1 MTWKLSCMGYC
12 SKVSLPIVPV
22 RNRMFYLND
31 ANLLSTLM
39 FSVGMCLGCNVKF
52 LMFISFQAAHAF
64 LSDPC
69 ALFTSETCIIR
80 VPSDNHTDSTLH
92 RPEISSTKEII
103 LLLFNL
109 VSSKF
114 LEQKQKEAKFFVKV
128 SQAWPLVQ

>member
-1 MTWKLSCMGYC
+1 MSWKLSCSMGYC

-22 RNRMFYLND
+22 RSRMSYLNV
-31 ANLLSTLM
+31 ANLFSTLM

-69 ALFTSETCIIR
+69 ALFTSETCIIG
-80 VPSDNHTDSTLH
+80 VPSDNHSDSTLH

-114 LEQKQKEAKFFVKV
+114 LEQRQKEAKFFSKYHRHG
-128 SQAWPLVQ
+128 L